1 VSEIEQQRKAE
12 REDYGAVTIKI
23 VGLSMP
29 SGRKRVTVNITDM
42 LAGVA
47 QLRADLQKL
56 EAAIELPA
64 LAYSIHVETQCGFFD
79 GSTRRNLR
87 EVELQEG

>member
-1 VSEIEQQRKAE
+1 MSEIEQQRKAE

-47 QLRADLQKL
+47 QLRADLQ
-56 EAAIELPA
+56 
-64 LAYSIHVETQCGFFD
+64 S
-79 GSTRRNLR
+79 
-87 EVELQEG
+87 

>member
-1 VSEIEQQRKAE
+1 
-12 REDYGAVTIKI
+12 VTIKI

-47 QLRADLQKL
+47 RLRADLQKL
-56 EAAIELPA
+56 EAAEEQE
-64 LAYSIHVETQCGFFD
+64 VRR
-79 GSTRRNLR
+79 RRNLPN
-87 EVELQEG
+87 VA

>member
-1 VSEIEQQRKAE
+1 MSIIEQQRKAE

-42 LAGVA
+42 LASVA
-47 QLRADLQKL
+47 RLRAELQEL
-56 EAAIELPA
+56 EAAEELA
-64 LAYSIHVETQCGFFD
+64 RR
-79 GSTRRNLR
+79 RRNLPD
-87 EVELQEG
+87 VA